1 MARGYP
7 GILYPIPNFPHVHVD
22 IERMDRES
30 MRRYLRYR
38 LRAID
43 AQLRSLGHE
52 REGRADES
60 PWNPDTMGAAWDR
73 LLEIDYLDSM
83 REAIVETLAAL

>member
-22 IERMDRES
+22 MERMSRDS

-43 AQLRSLGHE
+43 AQIRVLGRD
-52 REGRADES
+52 RELNTDES

-73 LLEIDYLDSM
+73 LLEIDYLHTM
-83 REAIVETLAAL
+83 RDAIVETLAAL